1 MDIQLDLVEQLEKQP
16 LQQLQIINRNNFF
29 KINNKITFL
38 LCSTYGNHLSI
49 KTDCG
54 LAGIG
59 ANLSTTTFLGGA
71 GNLFP

>member
-1 MDIQLDLVEQLEKQP
+1 LKNNLEK
-16 LQQLQIINRNNFF
+16 IITNFKYKYF